1 MSHIINNMRRTL
13 ICFLIALVS
22 NICAP
27 ICAKPDT
34 SNIIIIADVH
44 GDINRF
50 KYILQDAGV
59 VDKYDKWI
67 APPETTI
74 IQLGDQIDPKDK
86 KKEEDDV
93 KHHFDMVYYT
103 YKLEFLANHYNSTFI
118 NLIGNH
124 EYYNLDRIRKN
135 RELSHIIANRPII
148 KQIGDKLFC
157 HASFKSIHYLIMQ
170 QYNISFQDINDLW
183 YNYVKNYTLTPV
195 EQYLVKMLITDK
207 DSIIFTKTQ
216 DEASSINVLFNRINV
231 TNMFVGHK
239 ITDYVRVKNNVWFL
253 DQTLKEAFD
262 RHIYTYVIIQNGEI
276 IVKSLRKKWFFID
289 FYLF

>member
-1 MSHIINNMRRTL
+1 MY
-13 ICFLIALVS
+13 
-22 NICAP
+22 AP

-50 KYILQDAGV
+50 RYILQDAGII
-59 VDKYDKWI
+59 DKYDSWI
-67 APPETTI
+67 APSYTTVV
-74 IQLGDQIDPKDK
+74 QLGDQIDPKDQ
-86 KKEEDDV
+86 KKEDDDK
-93 KHHFDMVYYT
+93 KHHFDMIYFT
-103 YKLEFLANHYNSTFI
+103 YRLEFLASHYNSTFI

-124 EYYNLDRIRKN
+124 EYYNIDRIRNN

-157 HASFKSIHYLIMQ
+157 HASFKTIHYLIMQ
-170 QYNISFQDINDLW
+170 QYNITFQDINDLW
-183 YNYVKNYTLTPV
+183 YNYVKNYTLSPV
-195 EQYLVKMLITDK
+195 EQYLVKMLITDA

-216 DEASSINVLFNRINV
+216 DEASAINVLFNRINV

-239 ITDYVRVKNNVWFL
+239 ITEYIHVKNNVWFL

-262 RHIYTYVIIQNGEI
+262 KSIYTYITIQNDGI
-276 IVKSLRKKWFFID
+276 IVKSPRKRWFWID
-289 FYLF
+289 FFYV